1 LAPAP
6 GDEKL
11 GEGVRNIHREG
22 DTMNRPRGL
31 LAVTVILWVVA
42 AGWTIGRADP
52 AGPPVEPPRSE
63 RADDDPALIQGK
75 TIDAWIAALKDRD
88 PATRKRA
95 VEAIGERSVDPD
107 VPADEK
113 SRLRTALTSVFSD
126 KDAEVRKAASF
137 YADLFKIS
145 GSPDLLERRLEE
157 HRRAVDPTRRAIR
170 LVDAQGR
177 PVEGAVASTY
187 FSRDLDEE
195 PSFTPPEPIEAA
207 KSNARG
213 LLVLKLEIP
222 GHLDGEGLYAIRQD
236 KGRPLVGLHKVTREG
251 LDKPITIVMHPAC
264 RVLFRIDSKGLPA
277 LEEKYH
283 AELAGP
289 GWWRAAYVLLGGGI
303 QTAPRPLFAS
313 STKGAFEFLLP
324 PGRVTINAYGSNVRW
339 VERSI
344 EIKPDDRELFLGTF
358 DLAPSP
364 NAEQGRFPDHHR
376 VRRDAAAGGPEF
388 VFRRVRSRPIRGM
401 AREALDVAFSPDS
414 KLLAMAHSYNA
425 DPGDVKLWDM
435 TTGAKAATLPVADRG
450 VVSVAF
456 SPDGKILAGRAYE
469 LADPRASQEIILWD
483 IASRRELRR
492 FGGKSGR
499 ITAMAFAPD
508 GRTLATSGWD
518 RTVRFWDVAT
528 GHENRRID
536 GVRSGWALGF
546 SPDGRD
552 LVMPGAGRGLILWD
566 VAGNRL
572 RATLEPETE
581 LFAIQSVAFAP
592 DGRTLAAA
600 GSTVDAKGVT
610 QQGQARLYDLAREP
624 VARRAVLTF
633 DRGWL
638 FGPDQQ
644 VSMCSDVAFTP
655 DSRRLVAVAMQR
667 ICIWDVATGTEQDA
681 FERYTSSAS
690 DRLAVSPDG
699 RWLAVTSP
707 FGAGVSILDISPPG
721 R

>member
-1 LAPAP
+1 
-6 GDEKL
+6 
-11 GEGVRNIHREG
+11 
-22 DTMNRPRGL
+22 MNRPRGL
-31 LAVTVILWVVA
+31 LVVTVILGIVP
-42 AGWTIGRADP
+42 AGWTIGGVRP
-52 AGPPVEPPRSE
+52 AGQAAEPPRSE
-63 RADDDPALIQGK
+63 PADDGPAVIHGK
-75 TIDAWIAALKDRD
+75 TIDEWVAALKDRD

-107 VPADEK
+107 VPANEK

-126 KDAEVRKAASF
+126 KDAEVRKAAAF

-145 GSPDLLERRLEE
+145 GSPELVERRLEE

-177 PVEGAVASTY
+177 PVVGAVVSTY
-187 FSRDLDEE
+187 FSRDLDQE

-207 KSNARG
+207 RSNARC
-213 LLVLKLEIP
+213 LLALKLEILD
-222 GHLDGEGLYAIRQD
+222 HLDGEGIYAIRQD

-303 QTAPRPLFAS
+303 QRAPRPLFAS
-313 STKGAFEFLLP
+313 STKGEFEFLLP
-324 PGRVTINAYGSNVRW
+324 PGRVTVHAYGSDVRG

-344 EIKPDDRELFLGTF
+344 EIQPDDRELFLGTF
-358 DLAPSP
+358 DVPPSP
-364 NAEQGRFPDHHR
+364 DAEKGRFPDHHR

-388 VFRRVRSRPIRGM
+388 VFRRVRYRPIRGM
-401 AREALDVAFSPDS
+401 AREVQDVAFSPDG
-414 KLLAMAHSYNA
+414 KLLATAHAYNA
-425 DPGDVKLWDM
+425 DPGEVKLWDM
-435 TTGAKAATLPVADRG
+435 TTGAKAATLPAADRG

-456 SPDGKILAGRAYE
+456 SADGRILAGRAYE
-469 LADPRASQEIILWD
+469 LADPRASQEILLWD
-483 IASRRELRR
+483 VASRRELRR
-492 FGGKSGR
+492 FGGEDGR
-499 ITAMAFAPD
+499 ISAMAFAPD

-518 RTVRFWDVAT
+518 RAVRFWDVAT
-528 GHENRRID
+528 GRENRRID
-536 GVRSGWALGF
+536 GVRTGSGLGF
-546 SPDGRD
+546 SPDGRN
-552 LVMPGAGRGLILWD
+552 LVIPGAGRDLILWD
-566 VAGNRL
+566 LAGNRL
-572 RATLEPETE
+572 RATLEAETE
-581 LFAIQSVAFAP
+581 RFAIQSVAFAP

-624 VARRAVLTF
+624 AARRAVLTF

-644 VSMCSDVAFTP
+644 VSTCSDVAFTP
-655 DSRRLVAVAMQR
+655 DSRRVVAVAMQR
-667 ICIWDVATGTEQDA
+667 ISIWDVATGTEQDT
-681 FERYTSSAS
+681 FERGTSSAS

-707 FGAGVSILDISPPG
+707 FGVGVAVLGIDSPG